1 MPLDPQARL
10 LLDFLASQ
18 NAPDVSTLSP
28 RGARLLFAE
37 HRARSPAGPDARVED
52 ALVPSAQGSIPV
64 RIYKPLASSAPLPVL
79 MWFHGGGHVI
89 GSVPE
94 SDSECRELATLARCA
109 VVSVEYRLAPEHP
122 FPAAADDCFTATKW
136 VAEHPPD
143 LGVDASR
150 IAVGGDSAGGNLAAV
165 VSLMARDR
173 GGPALVFQL
182 LVYPGTDYAS
192 LDTKSHHE
200 NAEGYFLTRPTMLWF
215 RNQYVPKLDD
225 RLNPYVSPL
234 RAESL
239 EGLPRALVMTA
250 EYDPLRDEGEAY
262 GARLEQAGGSVV
274 VRRYDGMIHGFLG
287 MRNFLDK
294 GKVAMSDAAAA
305 LASVFGLSQAISP

>member
-18 NAPDVSTLSP
+18 NVPDLSTLVP
-28 RGARLLFAE
+28 RAARLLFAE
-37 HRARSPAGPDARVED
+37 HRARSP
-52 ALVPSAQGSIPV
+52 
-64 RIYKPLASSAPLPVL
+64 PLPVL
-79 MWFHGGGHVI
+79 LWFHGGGHVI

-136 VAEHPPD
+136 VAEHAPD

-200 NAEGYFLTRPTMLWF
+200 NAEGYFLTRSTM
-215 RNQYVPKLDD
+215 RTA
-225 RLNPYVSPL
+225 
-234 RAESL
+234 RASNR
-239 EGLPRALVMTA
+239 PA
-250 EYDPLRDEGEAY
+250 
-262 GARLEQAGGSVV
+262 
-274 VRRYDGMIHGFLG
+274 
-287 MRNFLDK
+287 
-294 GKVAMSDAAAA
+294 
-305 LASVFGLSQAISP
+305 